1 MGELSDRF
9 GSLMARMAKTDADL
23 FRTLGEQNT
32 AVRSMVED
40 LTTAEEARSA
50 TGALAPQS
58 LLPQEQCELKA
69 LKARFPRAADAQAWA
84 EQQLGP
90 APKKATWAVLE
101 QTFRSGAWPV
111 KAISS
116 RPAKATTVSSQEL
129 DERLSALEQRLMTR
143 LDALESLIRGQS
155 APKVIASGQPE

>member
-9 GSLMARMAKTDADL
+9 GALMARMAKTDAEL
-23 FRTLGEQNT
+23 FRTLGEQNS

-40 LTTAEEARSA
+40 LTTAEESRSA

-58 LLPQEQCELKA
+58 LLPEEECQLKA

-90 APKKATWAVLE
+90 APRKATWAVLE
-101 QTFRSGAWPV
+101 QTFRTGAWPV
-111 KAISS
+111 KASSS
-116 RPAKATTVSSQEL
+116 RAAKATGVTSQDL
-129 DERLSALEQRLMTR
+129 DDRLAALEQRLMTR
-143 LDALESLIRGQS
+143 LDALEILIQGQG
-155 APKVIASGQPE
+155 AP